1 LQQEKL
7 HRQKALEEAAFRVEH
22 GQAPSE
28 EVVKEFGRA
37 EKKKVFL
44 LEAAQRREEE
54 LSTAQMSSGML
65 KTAAEVSECVGVS
78 CVPADECLTC
88 LACDGVQP
96 RPSAYIPDELGIPKP
111 YGNLAP
117 FKPTELGSTMRHIRP
132 PVIKPIEI

>member
-1 LQQEKL
+1 MQQEKL

-65 KTAAEVSECVGVS
+65 KTAAAVGVLAS
-78 CVPADECLTC
+78 
-88 LACDGVQP
+88 LACL
-96 RPSAYIPDELGIPKP
+96 RMSA
-111 YGNLAP
+111 
-117 FKPTELGSTMRHIRP
+117 
-132 PVIKPIEI
+132 